1 MTHVFVPLLVRIE
14 RVTYEPG
21 HTGSF
26 SDQRDDTTRS
36 QPSFLYHVKIRRHL
50 NGYNQPPFA
59 INVFDDDGLHVKYK
73 KDYFS
78 L

>member
-14 RVTYEPG
+14 RITYEPG
-21 HTGSF
+21 HKGF
-26 SDQRDDTTRS
+26 LPDQRDDTTRS
-36 QPSFLYHVKIRRHL
+36 QPSFLDHVKIRRHS

-59 INVFDDDGLHVKYK
+59 INVFDDDCLHDKYK